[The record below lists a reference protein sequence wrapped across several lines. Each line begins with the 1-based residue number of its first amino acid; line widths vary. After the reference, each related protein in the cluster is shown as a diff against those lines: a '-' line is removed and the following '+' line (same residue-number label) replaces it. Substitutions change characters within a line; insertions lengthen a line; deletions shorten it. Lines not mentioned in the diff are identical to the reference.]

1 MIKGNTSCYQDILK
15 NFENKDTIN
24 NTPFSS
30 NSSTSSSKT
39 FSNKM
44 YHNRSVSS
52 PVGNRKPNIPNG
64 TEGTVNTPG
73 QKKHSIALSNTSS
86 DSSTFSTDI
95 SMGRH
100 RTSSN
105 KITKM
110 NNPDDA
116 INRTVLK
123 NLKYHNSK
131 NIIQAES
138 HSVDEDI
145 KGSHTNPYPFSRAIS
160 TQSFALGLRSNN
172 DSTYSNGQKNI
183 PQMTLYER
191 TLYLLANDPA
201 QQKEVALG
209 KRIGFYRLG
218 KELGAG
224 NFSKVKLGV
233 HVLTKEKVAIKV
245 MEKSKMDQKA
255 QRLLEREI
263 ESMEIL
269 HHPNVIRLFECV
281 ETLSKTYLIM
291 EYAGGGELYNY
302 VHTKG
307 KLPEDVA
314 KPIFAQLISAVAHM
328 HSKNVIHRDIKAENV
343 IFSQPGWVK
352 LADFGFSCKIQE
364 NVLLKTFCGSPPYAA
379 PELFKDQEYYGPGV
393 DIWALGVLLYFML
406 VGVTPFRGDTVSDLK
421 QTILKG
427 QYNMPDY
434 ITTFAQHVI
443 NRMLDINPQRR
454 MTIEDIKKT
463 YWLSEAKFVD
473 SYVQCSL
480 QPDEKE
486 LKSSPVARTLWN
498 QLHEY
503 GITKAMMNDAAG
515 KGARNA
521 IIGTYRIVLFQAQSI
536 EMDKQRVKVRDHI
549 IQLAEKKKRDEK
561 RQQQQSRACSI
572 M

>member
-1 MIKGNTSCYQDILK
+1 
-15 NFENKDTIN
+15 
-24 NTPFSS
+24 
-30 NSSTSSSKT
+30 
-39 FSNKM
+39 M
-44 YHNRSVSS
+44 YHHNRSISS
-52 PVGNRKPNIPNG
+52 PVSNRKPNIPNG
-64 TEGTVNTPG
+64 TEGTIDNHSRN
-73 QKKHSIALSNTSS
+73 KHSITLSNTSS
-86 DSSTFSTDI
+86 DSSNCSHESSMRGQNFSP
-95 SMGRH
+95 
-100 RTSSN
+100 N
-105 KITKM
+105 KLSKVTHKDSITKSSVVT
-110 NNPDDA
+110 N
-116 INRTVLK
+116 IK
-123 NLKYHNSK
+123 HQNSK
-131 NIIQAES
+131 IIIQAES
-138 HSVDEDI
+138 HSVDNDI
-145 KGSHTNPYPFSRAIS
+145 KGSHNNPYPFSRAIS
-160 TQSFALGLRSNN
+160 TQSFALGLKNVS
-172 DSTYSNGQKNI
+172 SEEQKNT

-233 HVLTKEKVAIKV
+233 HVLTKEKVAIKL

-269 HHPNVIRLFECV
+269 HHPNIIRLFECV

-307 KLPEDVA
+307 KLPEEIA

-328 HSKNVIHRDIKAENV
+328 HSKKVIHRDIKAENV

-352 LADFGFSCKIQE
+352 LADFGFSCKIKE
-364 NVLLKTFCGSPPYAA
+364 NVMLKTFCGSPPYAA

-434 ITTFAQHVI
+434 LTTFAQHVI

-463 YWLSEAKFVD
+463 YWLNDAKFVD

-486 LKSSPVARTLWN
+486 LESSPVARTLWN

-521 IIGTYRIVLFQAQSI
+521 IIGTYRIVLFQAQFI
-536 EMDKQRVKVRDHI
+536 EMDKQRVKVRDHMLH
-549 IQLAEKKKRDEK
+549 LAERKKRDEK